1 MTLASLRQYETDTAR
16 SAGSNRRFAMM
27 RFILIL
33 LVHVVRASVPHVQD
47 ILRSSTSLIRDTLRA
62 DETASACRALQAVLM
77 LMLFFF
83 LQLGLRVQQHMCR
96 LCELVKARCAALTH
110 AISQQHENDFAC
122 GS

>member
-16 SAGSNRRFAMM
+16 SAGSNRRFAMV
-27 RFILIL
+27 RLNLIL

-47 ILRSSTSLIRDTLRA
+47 ILRSCTCLIRASLRA
-62 DETASACRALQAVLM
+62 DETASACRALRAALM
-77 LMLFFF
+77 LMLCFC

-96 LCELVKARCAALTH
+96 LCELVKARCAAWTH
-110 AISQQHENDFAC
+110 AVLQQHEIDFAC